1 MVLKCAATG
10 WSFTFSLEF
19 TTYVTH
25 NILFVDLVLLVL
37 KSDELVYLLFYCC
50 ITIIL
55 RIWLFWEQQ
64 HLAALLEVPFSCLTS
79 MPNNIQA
86 SDKSCLNKTKQQQKG
101 MKTQCSLFTI
111 EKNNHTSGSAEWIH
125 CIVKYCQLHRIGFK
139 AAFKRRGG
147 AKWKGNIRSV
157 RTIIIETK
165 ENLTR
170 ELEIW
175 IRWQITNLTD
185 KTKKKSKGG
194 KDEYDKKKA
203 NKRKNKWVI

>member
-1 MVLKCAATG
+1 M
-10 WSFTFSLEF
+10 
-19 TTYVTH
+19 
-25 NILFVDLVLLVL
+25 
-37 KSDELVYLLFYCC
+37 
-50 ITIIL
+50 
-55 RIWLFWEQQ
+55 
-64 HLAALLEVPFSCLTS
+64 
-79 MPNNIQA
+79 
-86 SDKSCLNKTKQQQKG
+86 
-101 MKTQCSLFTI
+101 
-111 EKNNHTSGSAEWIH
+111 
-125 CIVKYCQLHRIGFK
+125 KYCQLHRIGFK